1 VDHLDDVG
9 AAPAGTPDAP
19 WIPDTASPEGDRR
32 PRPGTPRHA
41 GASAS
46 SDQVRDGESVRGHIP
61 VRAMRI
67 RVGVGAT
74 IALSLLAL
82 IVAVGA
88 SLVSGAGSTDV
99 VEGRDDSA
107 GVVVEGRQ
115 PGNHSSDDDTAPIF
129 VHVFGAVSRPGLYE
143 LSSGSRVVDAVSA
156 AGGFTADADRDG
168 LNLARLVGDAE
179 QIGVPHIGEEPPVA
193 AGAAG
198 SAASGSTA
206 TGTGPGTKVSLN
218 RASSEEL
225 QTLPQ
230 VGPATAQS
238 IIAWRT
244 ENGAFTSVEQLLSI
258 SGIGQ
263 KTYDRLKDL
272 VTT

>member
-1 VDHLDDVG
+1 MPGDGRQDH
-9 AAPAGTPDAP
+9 
-19 WIPDTASPEGDRR
+19 R
-32 PRPGTPRHA
+32 PSAPRHA
-41 GASAS
+41 GPSTS
-46 SDQVRDGESVRGHIP
+46 RDDERNPEWAPGHP
-61 VRAMRI
+61 SGRALRI

-82 IVAVGA
+82 IVAVG
-88 SLVSGAGSTDV
+88 VSFIRGAGSTEV
-99 VEGRDDSA
+99 VDGREDSP
-107 GVVVEGRQ
+107 GVVVEGRDGAGQ
-115 PGNHSSDDDTAPIF
+115 SGDGPTGPLF
-129 VHVFGAVSRPGLYE
+129 VHVFGAVARPGLYE
-143 LSSGSRVVDAVSA
+143 LSPGSRVVDAVSA
-156 AGGFTADADRDG
+156 AGGFAEDADRDR
-168 LNLARLVGDAE
+168 LNLARVLADAE
-179 QIGVPHIGEEPPVA
+179 QIGVPRAGEEPPEA
-193 AGAAG
+193 AGAPG
-198 SAASGSTA
+198 SASPTTTGS
-206 TGTGPGTKVSLN
+206 GTKVSLN

-244 ENGAFTSVEQLLSI
+244 ENGPFTSVEQLLSI